1 MISQG
6 DVAPLLDDLNPPQR
20 EAVLHEL
27 GPLLVL
33 AGAGSGKTRVI
44 TRRIGFLVT
53 QRRVPAWKILAVTF
67 TNKAA
72 REMKQ
77 RLETLLGPQAQGLVV
92 STFHSAAAMLLRREA
107 ESVGL
112 TRSFVIYDDSDQLTL
127 MKRAIRDEGIEL
139 STMTPREVLSR
150 IDGEKNQGRLPDEM
164 KPGGDPKAQTVQRLY
179 RRYQKLLRAAD
190 AVDFGDLLML
200 LVEALR
206 TNEEL
211 RLRYQNRFSH
221 VLVDEF
227 QDTNPVQYELLK
239 LLAPPPGSPDALRNG
254 VVRPSNLVVV
264 GDDDQSIYRWRGAE
278 VDNILSFPSMY
289 PGALVVKLEQ
299 NYRSDQTILEA
310 AHAVIERNRKRM
322 SKKLWSAR
330 AKGEHLELIAA
341 RDERAEAQSVAM
353 RLHSLR
359 NEGVADFEQMAVF
372 FRTNAQSRVLE
383 ETFRLSRLPYVLVS
397 GRSFYERTEI
407 KNAASYLRLMVNP
420 KSDAD
425 VDRIINVPARGIGDT
440 TVERLKTF
448 AAESG
453 ISLYEA
459 LGQVGNIDT
468 LNSGQQR
475 RLASVRVLL
484 EELVQFAHTAPE
496 VTPAAEFM
504 LEKTGMLAGYLAE
517 GSDEAMTRA
526 ENLRELLTATQE
538 FDQQRA
544 EALGTT
550 TAQGEVKALAPPPPP
565 PPLPP
570 PPEPVVAKAETAKSE
585 TAKSE
590 VPKRRAP
597 TGQGDFF
604 ALMSTPAAEESSP
617 EVLPSALVFDV
628 GPGAEA
634 PAPETRVAAGALAS
648 SAAAMRNS
656 VSSGAEATSRGTA
669 ASGRAAPAFS
679 LDVEAPPVIDSSAE
693 PVSLE
698 VEAPPLQSFLER
710 ISLVGD
716 ADGESGVGQGR
727 VSLMT
732 LHAAKGLEFDVVA
745 LTGMEEE
752 IFPHRRAT
760 APEASEEEMAEER
773 RLCYVGFTRARR
785 RLICSL
791 AQQRALFGDLRF
803 NPPSRFLSEV
813 PPALFGLDLDSTGV
827 PSMEHVPQ
835 ATRGPMIRR
844 RQADEGPVVDRTYDQ
859 STDFHQD
866 GSHDVRGQRVQHS
879 SFGKGV
885 VLDVSGKGPN
895 AKLTVRFELGVKVVV
910 ARFLT
915 PL

>member
-1 MISQG
+1 MVTQ
-6 DVAPLLDDLNPPQR
+6 AELLDDLNPPQR
-20 EAVLHEL
+20 DAVLHEK

-77 RLETLLGPQAQGLVV
+77 RLEVLLGPQAQGLVV

-107 ESVGL
+107 EAVGL
-112 TRSFVIYDDSDQLTL
+112 SKSFVIYDDSDQLTL
-127 MKRAIRDEGIEL
+127 VKRAIREEGIEL
-139 STMTPREVLSR
+139 SSMTPREVLSR
-150 IDGEKNQGRLPDEM
+150 IDGEKNQGRLPDAM
-164 KPGGDPKAQTVQRLY
+164 KPGGDPKAQTVQRVY
-179 RRYQKLLRAAD
+179 RRYQRLLRAAD

-200 LVEALR
+200 LVELLG
-206 TNEEL
+206 TNEEV
-211 RLRYQNRFSH
+211 RRRYQDRFAH

-227 QDTNPVQYELLK
+227 QDTNPVQYALLR
-239 LLAPPPGSPDALRNG
+239 LLAPPPGSADA
-254 VVRPSNLVVV
+254 VRHGAPRDSNLVVV

-278 VDNILSFPSMY
+278 VDNILSFPAVY

-330 AKGEHLELIAA
+330 AKGEPLELMAA
-341 RDERAEAQSVAM
+341 RDERGEAQAVALK
-353 RLHSLR
+353 LHELR
-359 NEGVADFEQMAVF
+359 NQGIADFEQMAVF
-372 FRTNAQSRVLE
+372 FRTNAQSRVFE
-383 ETFRLSRLPYVLVS
+383 EAFRLARVPYVLVS

-407 KNAASYLRLMVNP
+407 KDAASYLRLMVNP
-420 KSDAD
+420 RSDAD
-425 VDRIINVPARGIGDT
+425 LDRVINVPPRGIGET
-440 TVERLKTF
+440 TVDRLKSW
-448 AAESG
+448 AADAG
-453 ISLYEA
+453 VSLYEA
-459 LGQVGNIDT
+459 LGEVERIET
-468 LNSGQQR
+468 LNAGQQR
-475 RLASVRVLL
+475 RLSQVRGLID
-484 EELVQFAHTAPE
+484 ELVAFARSAPE
-496 VTPAAEFM
+496 VTRAAEVM
-504 LEKTGMLAGYLAE
+504 LEKTGMLAGYLAD
-517 GSDEAMTRA
+517 GSDDALTRA

-544 EALGTT
+544 EALGLT
-550 TAQGEVKALAPPPPP
+550 TAEGEVKAPPPPP
-565 PPLPP
+565 PAPP
-570 PPEPVVAKAETAKSE
+570 PPPKDPERQKKRALAPSAQHDLFSLFDAPEP
-585 TAKSE
+585 E
-590 VPKRRAP
+590 V
-597 TGQGDFF
+597 
-604 ALMSTPAAEESSP
+604 TPAAE
-617 EVLPSALVFDV
+617 
-628 GPGAEA
+628 
-634 PAPETRVAAGALAS
+634 PAPEPSPPAPVDAS
-648 SAAAMRNS
+648 
-656 VSSGAEATSRGTA
+656 V
-669 ASGRAAPAFS
+669 
-679 LDVEAPPVIDSSAE
+679 E

-698 VEAPPLQSFLER
+698 IEAPPLQAFLER
-710 ISLVGD
+710 ISLLGD
-716 ADGESGVGQGR
+716 ADGDSGVGQGR

-760 APEASEEEMAEER
+760 GPEASEEDMAEER

-785 RLICSL
+785 RLLCTL

-813 PPALFGLDLDSTGV
+813 PPELFGIDVNGPGLLATQ
-827 PSMEHVPQ
+827 PHVPQ
-835 ATRGPMIRR
+835 AAMPVLRR
-844 RQADEGPVVDRTYDQ
+844 RQADEGPVIDRSYDQ

-866 GSHDVRGQRVQHS
+866 GDHDVRGQRVRHS
-879 SFGKGV
+879 QFGKGV
-885 VLDVSGKGPN
+885 ILDVAGKGPN
-895 AKLTVRFELGVKVVV
+895 AKLTVRFDAGVKVVI